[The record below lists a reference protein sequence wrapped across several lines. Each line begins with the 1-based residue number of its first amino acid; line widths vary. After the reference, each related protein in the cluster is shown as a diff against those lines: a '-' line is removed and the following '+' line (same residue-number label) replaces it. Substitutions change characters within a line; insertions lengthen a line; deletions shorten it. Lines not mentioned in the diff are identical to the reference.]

1 MNKVSKY
8 VAESITEMKKVTW
21 PSKKETYQYTVL
33 VIVISLSVA
42 LFLWLLDQAFD
53 FGLQNFII
61 S

>member
-61 S
+61 F

>member
-8 VAESITEMKKVTW
+8 ISESITEMKKVTW

-42 LFLWLLDQAFD
+42 LFLWLLDQFFD
-53 FGLQNFII
+53 FSLQIFII